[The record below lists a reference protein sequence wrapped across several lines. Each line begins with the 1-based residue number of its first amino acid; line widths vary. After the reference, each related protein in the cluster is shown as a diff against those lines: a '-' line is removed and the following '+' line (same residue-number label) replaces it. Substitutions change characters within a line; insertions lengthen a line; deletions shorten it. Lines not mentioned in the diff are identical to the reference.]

1 MGDQA
6 VACTCVS
13 RSPHSSCR
21 GTSLGLAPALR
32 GSTALRRRLRAV
44 GFTLAALGFATTV
57 GCAETPTVQYSA
69 AQLLGMWNE
78 SMKNLADKHAGCP
91 YERDLPFNHEKGA
104 CYPLKCK
111 NSGDEAAL
119 LRKGDGTVYK
129 CDAGCNGG
137 CSSIARF

>member
-6 VACTCVS
+6 VVCTCLS
-13 RSPHSSCR
+13 RSPFFCR
-21 GTSLGLAPALR
+21 CGTSFRL
-32 GSTALRRRLRAV
+32 SQALRRSLRAV
-44 GFTLAALGFATTV
+44 GFTLVALGIVSTI